1 MENNMNFIKLTKAA
15 KILGITKQTLW
26 NWKYQ
31 GKISFIKCGNL
42 NGLSQETLNSL
53 LGIKDKKE
61 EKVVIYCRVSS
72 TANKKNL
79 ETQKERLISYC
90 IAKGYKIHKIVCEF
104 GSGINDKRPK
114 LQDLLENQDFTKIV
128 VEHKDRLTRLGFN
141 YLDVLL
147 KVLGKEIEVINNA
160 ENDESDI
167 IQDFTSIITSFCARI
182 YGNRRSKRKIEKLIE
197 EVKKE
202 ND

>member
-72 TANKKNL
+72 TVNKKNL

-182 YGNRRSKRKIEKLIE
+182 YGNRRSKRKTEKLIE
-197 EVKKE
+197 ELKKE

>member
-1 MENNMNFIKLTKAA
+1 MENNMNFIKLTKAS

-53 LGIKDKKE
+53 LGIRDKKE

-182 YGNRRSKRKIEKLIE
+182 YGNRRSKRKTEKLIE
-197 EVKKE
+197 ELKKK